1 MNGVTKDQGFAWITG
16 SASGLGLALTRTL
29 LAAGWRVLACDI
41 NGERLQTL
49 AVDYTWPMER
59 CRLESMDIRDPARWR
74 QVLEAVPE
82 SWGAP
87 VLLCNVAGYL
97 LPGKVLETDDEQVDR
112 HFDINVKGLIHGCRV
127 LGRVMAQ
134 AGRGH
139 IINVA
144 SLAGVAPIPGI
155 GLYSASKF
163 AVRGFS
169 LALAQELAPAGVQVS
184 VLCPD
189 AIETPMLKLQEDW
202 EEAALTFSGGHVLSP
217 EEVVQALLAL
227 IAKPRRER
235 LLPGSRGW
243 MARLG
248 GAFPG
253 MAELMAEQLR
263 RRGLR
268 AQRRRL
274 SQSGH

>member
-1 MNGVTKDQGFAWITG
+1 MVGVRKDQGFAWVTG

-29 LAAGWRVLACDI
+29 LASGWRVLASDI
-41 NGERLQTL
+41 DGERLQAL
-49 AVDYTWPMER
+49 AMEYAWPMER
-59 CRLESMDIRDPARWR
+59 CRLETLDIRDPARWR
-74 QVLEAVPE
+74 ELLTAASAHWE
-82 SWGAP
+82 AP

-97 LPGKVLETDDEQVDR
+97 LPGKVLETGDEQVDR
-112 HFDINVKGLIHGCRV
+112 HFDINVKGLVHGCRV
-127 LGRVMAQ
+127 VGESMVA

-155 GLYSASKF
+155 ALYSASKF

-202 EEAALTFSGGHVLSP
+202 EEAALTFSGGHVLSTDN
-217 EEVVQALLAL
+217 VVQTILAL
-227 IAKPRRER
+227 VARPEREK
-235 LLPGSRGW
+235 LLPGGRGW
-243 MARLG
+243 MAKLG
-248 GAFPG
+248 NAFPG
-253 MAELMAEQLR
+253 MVDMLAGPLR
-263 RRGLR
+263 RRGLK

-274 SQSGH
+274 SKSP